1 METLQKLKIKLF
13 SYKDGLDDPKK
24 VTIEFKS
31 VRELRNFI
39 NTGFVDL
46 FEEPDNY
53 SGRKYKLIRINK
65 IKHTSIEAT
74 ICRLTLREFNL
85 ERLGI

>member
-1 METLQKLKIKLF
+1 METLQKLKIK
-13 SYKDGLDDPKK
+13 YKGSLGEK
-24 VTIEFKS
+24 VTIEFKN

-46 FEEPDNY
+46 FEDTDN
-53 SGRKYKLIRINK
+53 SGRKYKLIRIDK
-65 IKHTSIEAT
+65 IKHTTIEA
-74 ICRLTLREFNL
+74 IIYRLTLREFNL